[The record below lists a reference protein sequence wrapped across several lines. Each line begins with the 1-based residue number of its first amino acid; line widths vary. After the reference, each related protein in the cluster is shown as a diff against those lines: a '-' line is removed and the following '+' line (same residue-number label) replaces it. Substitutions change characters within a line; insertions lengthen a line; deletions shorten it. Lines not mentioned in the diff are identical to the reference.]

1 MHECN
6 YEELSRKALLDV
18 ELFARTTRVRTPSP
32 AASSNSSDEN
42 LHSKELEDIRLG
54 GEEDRRPPA
63 VQVEKGLDSVVAEVP
78 VILLSDSED
87 DFCRCGEEAE
97 HGGQEFLAVTSSYS
111 SSAATD
117 SDFHTSN
124 CESDSDSGSSAAT
137 DFDFCT
143 SNCES
148 ESDSGSSATS
158 TQGVQTEMEEDL
170 HIEME
175 EDLRE
180 PSNAQTSG
188 AIPSRLWSVE
198 RRRTRATAFA
208 EYQHT
213 KAKQVSASWTTFF
226 LQTQMERQVL

>member
-1 MHECN
+1 M
-6 YEELSRKALLDV
+6 LLDA
-18 ELFARTTRVRTPSP
+18 ELFAHTGRVRTPSP
-32 AASSNSSDEN
+32 AASSNSSDKN
-42 LHSKELEDIRLG
+42 LHLKELEDIRLG

-63 VQVEKGLDSVVAEVP
+63 VPVEKGLDSVVAEVP

-117 SDFHTSN
+117 SDFRTSN
-124 CESDSDSGSSAAT
+124 CK
-137 DFDFCT
+137 
-143 SNCES
+143 S
-148 ESDSGSSATS
+148 ESDSGSSVTS
-158 TQGVQTEMEEDL
+158 TQGVQTETEEDL
-170 HIEME
+170 HIETE

-198 RRRTRATAFA
+198 RRRTRAIAFA